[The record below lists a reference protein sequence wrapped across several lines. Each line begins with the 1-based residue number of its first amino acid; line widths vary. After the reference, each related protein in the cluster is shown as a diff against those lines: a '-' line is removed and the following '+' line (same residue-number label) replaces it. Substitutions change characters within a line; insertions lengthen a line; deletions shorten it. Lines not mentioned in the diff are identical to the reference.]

1 MILVTGGK
9 KFVAILFLVFLG
21 TVFVFKVLKSK
32 NARKQTGFKIQFY
45 IGIHLTGVKNMT
57 LIMSPCPTDQ
67 HTYLNFLPDLPTYL
81 TYLPDL
87 PN

>member
-45 IGIHLTGVKNMT
+45 IGIHLTGIDFGCFGDLTAMSLWLTVGVK
-57 LIMSPCPTDQ
+57 
-67 HTYLNFLPDLPTYL
+67 
-81 TYLPDL
+81 
-87 PN
+87 